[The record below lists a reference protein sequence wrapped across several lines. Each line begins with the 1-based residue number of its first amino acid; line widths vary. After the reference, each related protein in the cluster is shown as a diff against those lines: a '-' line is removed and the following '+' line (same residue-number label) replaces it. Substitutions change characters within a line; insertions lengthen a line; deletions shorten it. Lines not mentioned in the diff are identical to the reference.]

1 MKTSVFCA
9 ASIDGFIAK
18 ADDDIDWL
26 KPYENDPHRFEEFFA
41 SIDAVVIGRRTFE
54 VVLKFGSWLYTK
66 PVFVLSSSLKELP
79 KLPKRAVC
87 ELINAEPGDVLK
99 QLEQR
104 GFKHL
109 YVDGGI
115 TIQRFLSAG
124 LIDRI
129 TITRVP
135 ILLGSGIPLFGTL
148 PHEAPLKHVETR
160 TYPTGLVQSEYELV
174 R

>member
-9 ASIDGFIAK
+9 ASMDGFIAK

-26 KPYENDPHRFEEFFA
+26 KPYENDPHGFEEFFA
-41 SIDAVVIGRRTFE
+41 SIDGVVIGRRTFD
-54 VVLKFGSWLYTK
+54 VVLKFAQWFYSA
-66 PVFVLSSSLKELP
+66 PVFVLSSTLKTLP

-87 ELINAEPGDVLK
+87 ELINAEPRDVFK
-99 QLEQR
+99 QLERR

-109 YVDGGI
+109 YIDGGI
-115 TIQRFLSAG
+115 TIQRFLRAG
-124 LIDRI
+124 FIDRM

-135 ILLGSGIPLFGTL
+135 ILLGNGVPLFGSL
-148 PHEAPLKHVETR
+148 PREIQLKHMETR
-160 TYPTGLVQSEYELV
+160 SFPSGLVQSEYEVV

>member
-18 ADDDIDWL
+18 ADDGLDWL
-26 KPYENDPHRFEEFFA
+26 TRYESDPHGFEEFFA
-41 SIDAVVIGRRTFE
+41 SIDGVVIGRRTFD
-54 VVLKFGSWLYTK
+54 VVLKFGQWLYNA
-66 PVFVLSSSLKELP
+66 PVFVLSSSLKSLP
-79 KLPKRAVC
+79 TLPKRAVC
-87 ELINAEPGDVLK
+87 ELINAEPNDVFK

-115 TIQRFLSAG
+115 TIQRFLRAG
-124 LIDRI
+124 LIDRM

-135 ILLGSGIPLFGTL
+135 ILLGNGIPLFGSL
-148 PHEAPLKHVETR
+148 PCEVQLKHVETR
-160 TYPTGLVQSEYELV
+160 TYSTGLVQSEYEVV